1 MEEKL
6 LKLTAELGFLAL
18 VIWIL
23 SAAFAKNVA
32 APSKPACQWKGK
44 GDRWSNTPVVGPDAQ
59 SASFFP
65 APLAPLTRYY

>member
-23 SAAFAKNVA
+23 STAFGQKPA
-32 APSKPACQWKGK
+32 APSAPVHQCQGK
-44 GDRWSNTPVVGPDAQ
+44 GDRWANTPVVGPDAQ
-59 SASFFP
+59 SGTFAP
-65 APLAPLTRYY
+65 APLAPLTRY